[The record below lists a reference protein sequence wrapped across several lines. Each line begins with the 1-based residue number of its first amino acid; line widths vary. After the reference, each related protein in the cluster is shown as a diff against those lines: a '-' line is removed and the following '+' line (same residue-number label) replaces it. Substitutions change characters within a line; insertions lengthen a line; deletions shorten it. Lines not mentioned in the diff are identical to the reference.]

1 MTEILENIN
10 FTNEKIYKRAHIET
24 WNFIISELKEYQNLL
39 EEKGNAKITT
49 LTNIKKRSLEKL
61 KAAVQNKNEVY
72 DIIVKNVLQIE
83 GKPKNDCWACQFAY
97 KTNKW
102 INVFLTICDNC
113 PLLVVNKGNLKVRC
127 DYSSSVYSKL
137 SDLIENHYFKK
148 AIKLAEEIKDAW
160 REIND

>member
-1 MTEILENIN
+1 MKKSIEEA
-10 FTNEKIYKRAHIET
+10 YKRAHIET

-49 LTNIKKRSLEKL
+49 LINIKKRSLEKL
-61 KAAVQNKNEVY
+61 KAAIQNKNEVY
-72 DIIVKNVLQIE
+72 DIIVRNVQIKRE
-83 GKPKNDCWACQFAY
+83 ILNDCWACQFAY
-97 KTNKW
+97 YSSLFKISDTFCNR
-102 INVFLTICDNC
+102 C